1 MQGCHLV
8 ESHKSAGCG
17 PVRSPETVLA
27 REQENK
33 KATKNNTAK
42 TGKNTQPNQNQTK
55 TTERSGIARQRDQ
68 LRALDITGPL
78 ELAHGLYDLCAQMV
92 ERNEVAYISPS
103 ECLSRQ
109 QEPTGAKPKKRI
121 AIGCFEN
128 WPGHQGA
135 DHDTGDQPHLGLG
148 LVSGYA
154 A

>member
-1 MQGCHLV
+1 MIH
-8 ESHKSAGCG
+8 HFKS
-17 PVRSPETVLA
+17 
-27 REQENK
+27 
-33 KATKNNTAK
+33 TAK
-42 TGKNTQPNQNQTK
+42 GDDTAPKKMSAP
-55 TTERSGIARQRDQ
+55 ERDARLTRQRDQ
-68 LRALDITGPL
+68 LRGLDITGPL
-78 ELAHGLYDLCAQMV
+78 EPAHGLYDLCAQMV